1 MMRIRDFAIQLPPK
15 GMRILRFPLTRLLL
29 AIIFLI
35 AFLGVGVFISSFIRG
50 ALLNGGHRLLGDLFQ
65 MIILSLM
72 AYAGY
77 LLYCGLVE
85 GRAPGELSADRLLV
99 QTGSGLLMGFGFIS
113 LIILLIAI
121 GNGYRIDG
129 WNNPYLILPAL
140 IMSIQA
146 GIVEEIFTRGVL
158 FRIVEEWTGTWLSVL
173 VSALVFGFMHI
184 WNPNAT
190 VFSSLSIALTA
201 GVILALLYVITRK
214 LWVPIGL
221 HIGWN
226 LTLGGIYGAPV
237 SGTKTTGL
245 LQATLEGPEWLTG
258 GAFGPEASIL
268 TLAVFLV
275 FGVFLVR
282 KIIRDGSWMKPLW
295 RRRNDYH

>member
-1 MMRIRDFAIQLPPK
+1 MPISHFAIQLPPK
-15 GMRILRFPLTRLLL
+15 GMRFLRFPLTRLVL

-35 AFLGVGVFISSFIRG
+35 VFLGIGVFISSFIRG
-50 ALLNGGHRLLGDLFQ
+50 VLLKGGHPLLGDLFQ

-72 AYAGY
+72 AMVGY
-77 LLYCGLVE
+77 YLYCGLVE
-85 GRAPGELSADRLLV
+85 GRSPGELSRNRSLI
-99 QTGSGLLMGFGFIS
+99 QTGKGLLMGFAFIS
-113 LIILLIAI
+113 VIMLLIAL
-121 GNGYRIDG
+121 GNGYQIDG

-158 FRIVEEWTGTWLSVL
+158 FRIVEEWVGTWFSVL
-173 VSALVFGFMHI
+173 LSALVFGFMHI

-190 VFSSLSIALTA
+190 LFSSLSIALTA

-237 SGTKTTGL
+237 SGTEVTGL
-245 LQATLEGPEWLTG
+245 LKATLEGPEWLTG
-258 GAFGPEASIL
+258 GAFGPEASIM

-275 FGVFLVR
+275 FGVLLVR
-282 KIIRDGSWMKPLW
+282 KITRDGSWMKPLW
-295 RRRNDYH
+295 RRKHDND